1 MPFQRPQQKKAQPTI
16 EVPSLYGSHAS
27 MIDEESSDIGQIT
40 TGEVCLR
47 DEKGKY
53 WTTTDRLDTGL
64 ADPRR
69 YDSSRVI
76 ETPNVKAVVKK

>member
-1 MPFQRPQQKKAQPTI
+1 MPFQKTQQKNAQPTI

-27 MIDEESSDIGQIT
+27 MIVADT
-40 TGEVCLR
+40 LKGEPWLALR
-47 DEKGKY
+47 DEKGVY
-53 WTTTDRLDTGL
+53 HTTRDRFDTGL

-69 YDSSRVI
+69 YDSSRAI

>member
-1 MPFQRPQQKKAQPTI
+1 MPFQRQQQKKAQPTI

-27 MIDEESSDIGQIT
+27 MIDEESSDIGQVT

-47 DEKGKY
+47 DEKGTY
-53 WTTTDRLDTGL
+53 WTTVDRLDTGL

-69 YDSSRVI
+69 YSDSRVVT
-76 ETPNVKAVVKK
+76 TPNTKAVVK